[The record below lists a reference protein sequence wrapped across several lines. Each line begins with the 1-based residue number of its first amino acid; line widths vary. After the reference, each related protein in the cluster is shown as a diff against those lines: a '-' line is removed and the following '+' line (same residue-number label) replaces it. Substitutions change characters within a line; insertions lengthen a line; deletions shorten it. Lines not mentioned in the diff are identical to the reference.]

1 MFRENEIQE
10 NEKQENKIIRTGGN
24 SEESLDPADWGAMRD
39 LGHRMVDDMMG
50 FLENVRERPVWQPV
64 PGETR
69 EFFEGSVPERGEDL
83 DGIYREFSTHILP
96 YAKGNI
102 HPRFWG
108 WVHGT
113 GTPFGMLAEMLAAG
127 MNSNLALG
135 DHSAV
140 YIEEQV
146 MNWCKEMLG
155 YAPDSRGLLVSGG
168 SMANLLGLAVG
179 RNAMA
184 PMDIR
189 KEGLQSS
196 SQKMVLYCS
205 SETHNSVQKA
215 VELLGLGSE
224 SIRYIP
230 VDKDYRINPEVL
242 KETIA
247 ADRAAGYFPFCIV
260 GNAGTVNTGA
270 IDPLEELSQI
280 CKAEGLWFHVDGAF
294 GLLASML
301 PEMNDQFKG
310 MEIADSVAFDLHKWM
325 YMPYEVGC
333 FLVRDPK
340 KLQDA
345 FVLDA
350 GYLMK
355 HERGIAAGPV
365 DFKDRGPE

>member
-1 MFRENEIQE
+1 
-10 NEKQENKIIRTGGN
+10 
-24 SEESLDPADWGAMRD
+24 
-39 LGHRMVDDMMG
+39 
-50 FLENVRERPVWQPV
+50 
-64 PGETR
+64 
-69 EFFEGSVPERGEDL
+69 
-83 DGIYREFSTHILP
+83 
-96 YAKGNI
+96 
-102 HPRFWG
+102 
-108 WVHGT
+108 
-113 GTPFGMLAEMLAAG
+113 
-127 MNSNLALG
+127 
-135 DHSAV
+135 
-140 YIEEQV
+140 
-146 MNWCKEMLG
+146 
-155 YAPDSRGLLVSGG
+155 
-168 SMANLLGLAVG
+168 
-179 RNAMA
+179 
-184 PMDIR
+184 
-189 KEGLQSS
+189 
-196 SQKMVLYCS
+196 
-205 SETHNSVQKA
+205 
-215 VELLGLGSE
+215 GSE

-280 CKAEGLWFHVDGAF
+280 CKAEGLWFHIDGAF

-365 DFKDRGPE
+365 DFKDRGPELSRGFRGLKVWMSIKEHGVDKYRRLIQQNIDQAYYLGTLVSQSTKLELTTPVSLNIVCFRYVKPKADREFNNRLNKEILMRLQESGIAMPSYAMLEGTYVIRAAITNHRSKRDDFQALVDAVIQIGNQLVRELTD